1 MRSHVYIGG
10 DFNIDL
16 LKINQKHHYNAF
28 YVNFFTFCSITNCIT
43 DIDEC
48 DGDVHG
54 CSDICNNNEGSYTCA
69 CESGYQLGNDDRTCT
84 GMSATWTP
92 C

>member
-1 MRSHVYIGG
+1 M
-10 DFNIDL
+10 
-16 LKINQKHHYNAF
+16 
-28 YVNFFTFCSITNCIT
+28 TFCYITNCIT

-69 CESGYQLGNDDRTCT
+69 CESGYQLENDERTCT
-84 GMSATWTP
+84 GMSATWTT